1 MRSIAAIFAAAVREA
16 FREAFDRLASSLV
29 RDLSPLAV
37 SKEDAARLTGLPV
50 PAIEQLFREGR
61 LAYVQV
67 GTQRGRVIPVE
78 SLRQFIE
85 ANLQP
90 TGEDLPRKRSRR

>member
-1 MRSIAAIFAAAVREA
+1 VTIAASAAEAAVRQ
-16 FREAFDRLASSLV
+16 AFDRLASSRV

-37 SKEDAARLTGLPV
+37 SKEDAAKLTGLPL
-50 PAIEQLFREGR
+50 ATIEQLIRERR